1 MKAFVCSEFGPLD
14 IHKVEEVAEPELL
27 DGQVLIDVK
36 AAGVSFPEVLIV
48 QGLYQFKPPFPF
60 TPGGEVAGVISKI
73 GAGVEGFKEGDRVIA
88 MTGTGGMSEKVAVF
102 AASLFKLPD
111 SMSFAEG
118 AAFPLNYGTT
128 IHGLK
133 QRAKLQEGE
142 TLMVSGAAG
151 GLGITAIHLGKAM
164 GAKVIATASSEEKL
178 EICKQ
183 EGADEVVLYPRDMDK
198 DKQKEFSNNLKA
210 VAPNGID
217 VIYDIVGGDYAEPSL
232 RAIARNGR
240 YLVIGFT
247 AGIPKMP
254 LNLTLLKECQ
264 IVGVFWGQFV
274 GLEPEVNKQNFD
286 DCFKMANEGKFK
298 PLVSHTYKI
307 EDSVEALKFIQ
318 DRKATGKV
326 IVEM

>member
-1 MKAFVCSEFGPLD
+1 MKAFVCNEFGPID

-27 DGQVLIDVK
+27 DGQEVIDVK

-60 TPGGEVAGVISKI
+60 IPGGEVDGVISKV
-73 GAGVEGFKEGDRVIA
+73 GTGVENFKEGDRVIA
-88 MTGTGGMSEKVAVF
+88 MTGTSGMAEKVAVF
-102 AASLFKLPD
+102 AASIFKLPD

-142 TLMVSGAAG
+142 TLMISGAAG

-198 DKQKEFSNNLKA
+198 DKQKELSNNLKA

-264 IVGVFWGQFV
+264 IVGVFWGAWT
-274 GLEPEVNKQNFD
+274 GLFPAENQKNFEELFEMYKQ
-286 DCFKMANEGKFK
+286 GKINPAPSDKFT
-298 PLVSHTYKI
+298 LETSA
-307 EDSVEALKFIQ
+307 EAIAHLK
-318 DRKATGKV
+318 DRKAKGKV
-326 IVEM
+326 VINF

>member
-1 MKAFVCSEFGPLD
+1 MKAFVCNEFGPID

-60 TPGGEVAGVISKI
+60 IPGGEVAGEISKI
-73 GAGVEGFKEGDRVIA
+73 GNGVEDFKEGDRVIA
-88 MTGTGGMSEKVAVF
+88 MTGNGGMAEKVAVF
-102 AASLFKLPD
+102 ASTLFKLPD

-133 QRAKLQEGE
+133 QRAKLQAGE

-164 GAKVIATASSEEKL
+164 GAKVIATASSEDKL
-178 EICKQ
+178 EICKK

-198 DKQKEFSNNLKA
+198 DKQKELSNNLKA

-286 DCFKMANEGKFK
+286 DCFEMANSGKFK

-307 EDSVEALKFIQ
+307 EESVEALKFIQ

-326 IVEM
+326 IVEF

>member
-1 MKAFVCSEFGPLD
+1 
-14 IHKVEEVAEPELL
+14 
-27 DGQVLIDVK
+27 
-36 AAGVSFPEVLIV
+36 
-48 QGLYQFKPPFPF
+48 
-60 TPGGEVAGVISKI
+60 
-73 GAGVEGFKEGDRVIA
+73 
-88 MTGTGGMSEKVAVF
+88 
-102 AASLFKLPD
+102 
-111 SMSFAEG
+111 
-118 AAFPLNYGTT
+118 
-128 IHGLK
+128 
-133 QRAKLQEGE
+133 
-142 TLMVSGAAG
+142 
-151 GLGITAIHLGKAM
+151 M

-264 IVGVFWGQFV
+264 IVGVFWGQFQ

-286 DCFKMANEGKFK
+286 DCFKMVTDGKFK

-307 EDSVEALKFIQ
+307 EDSVRSFKIHS
-318 DRKATGKV
+318 R
-326 IVEM
+326 